1 MFKFV
6 NLQAIFCKPYLLYL
20 LSRISTLPNAS
31 WRPFTRS
38 PKSKKQQLFLQTLML
53 SVHWMLKEK
62 KLNEKERVNW
72 LIDWRRQYY
81 LFYLKTFAAVL
92 TTKISINVTM
102 CCCGVYVKNL
112 IQKQL
117 THNMTHS
124 SFGAVIFYPFILSP
138 LAYYCFL
145 YCEYFLSL
153 FTNAARIY
161 IHTLQHLPDCVI
173 Y

>member
-1 MFKFV
+1 MLLGDHLQDLQNPKNSNYFFKPWCC
-6 NLQAIFCKPYLLYL
+6 LCTECWRRR
-20 LSRISTLPNAS
+20 SSTRRN
-31 WRPFTRS
+31 
-38 PKSKKQQLFLQTLML
+38 
-53 SVHWMLKEK
+53 
-62 KLNEKERVNW
+62 ERVNW

-124 SFGAVIFYPFILSP
+124 TFGSVIFYPFTLSP

-161 IHTLQHLPDCVI
+161 IHYNIC
-173 Y
+173 

>member
-1 MFKFV
+1 
-6 NLQAIFCKPYLLYL
+6 
-20 LSRISTLPNAS
+20 
-31 WRPFTRS
+31 
-38 PKSKKQQLFLQTLML
+38 ML

-92 TTKISINVTM
+92 TTKISINVAM

-124 SFGAVIFYPFILSP
+124 SFGAVIFYPFTLSP

-153 FTNAARIY
+153 FTNAALIY
-161 IHTLQHLPDCVI
+161 IRYITTFARLCNLLIFHIGTILLSTSPSNC
-173 Y
+173 